1 MISADVKTYVKQ
13 QEKNRQQLYLN
24 NFNRSTFSKLEK
36 QLKTDLYLL
45 SNETD
50 IFRKLLPTT
59 TSLYIC

>member
-13 QEKNRQQLYLN
+13 QEKNRQLYLN
-24 NFNRSTFSKLEK
+24 TFNRSTFSKLEK

-50 IFRKLLPTT
+50 IFRKLLPNT
-59 TSLYIC
+59 TSL